1 MYTENNIKL
10 TELQEN
16 EVCKKDQPQIPKAP
30 KDCASWNK
38 SYSVALKCKFPIL
51 ISIENTSDNIK
62 LFPNEVISQKINVT
76 YILFYC
82 YGFGVDT

>member
-16 EVCKKDQPQIPKAP
+16 EVCKKDQPRIPKAP

-38 SYSVALKCKFPIL
+38 SYSVALKCKFPSL
-51 ISIENTSDNIK
+51 TSIETTSDNIK
-62 LFPNEVISQKINVT
+62 LFQNAVIS
-76 YILFYC
+76 
-82 YGFGVDT
+82 